1 MYISA
6 ARVCHMYYMG
16 GLTQQQIASELGI
29 SRIRVSRILQQARQD
44 HTVQITI
51 RYDGYFRKLEESL
64 ADQYPGVRFIVC
76 DSLDGSPEAI
86 VDSLGATVADYLAA
100 LEIGDTVAVGWGTT
114 IHSVASQM
122 PAIDRPELTFVPM
135 IGGQGHARL
144 DLHAT
149 QISALLAKSAGGSFL
164 PLLAPAVAASVE
176 ERDAIAAT
184 AEVGTVLA
192 TAAKA
197 DTALFSVGAPLSP
210 TASLRWAGYFTG
222 EDIDLLVAEGA
233 RSDVVS
239 LCYLNDK
246 GEDCAL
252 ALSRRA
258 VAIAREEL
266 LKIPKR
272 ICVAGGSEKHEPVFL
287 ALRRGFAT
295 VLVTDETTA
304 QSLVGRRAKTGG

>member
-1 MYISA
+1 
-6 ARVCHMYYMG
+6 
-16 GLTQQQIASELGI
+16 
-29 SRIRVSRILQQARQD
+29 
-44 HTVQITI
+44 
-51 RYDGYFRKLEESL
+51 
-64 ADQYPGVRFIVC
+64 
-76 DSLDGSPEAI
+76 
-86 VDSLGATVADYLAA
+86 
-100 LEIGDTVAVGWGTT
+100 
-114 IHSVASQM
+114 
-122 PAIDRPELTFVPM
+122 M

-144 DLHAT
+144 ELHAT

-164 PLLAPAVAASVE
+164 ALLAPAVAASVE
-176 ERDAIAAT
+176 ESEVIAAT

-197 DTALFSVGAPLSP
+197 DTALFSVGAPFSP
-210 TASLRWAGYFTG
+210 TASLRWSGYFTD
-222 EDIDLLVAEGA
+222 EDIDLLAAEGA

-239 LCYLNDK
+239 LCYLNAK

-266 LKIPKR
+266 LKIPQR

-295 VLVTDETTA
+295 VLVTDEMTA